1 MVFMKYFGAF
11 MKCNTTAGYY
21 YHKLGSGFVT
31 SVYDKDFPKMKI
43 NYQRNLLVFFPD
55 KPKTNIYGN
64 WKWSITPMHTLF
76 CYLIFTFVSDYV
88 TKTSKYMYDI
98 VHEMQNIFCLS
109 ERI

>member
-1 MVFMKYFGAF
+1 MKYFGAL

-55 KPKTNIYGN
+55 KPKNEHLWELEMEHYSSAYI
-64 WKWSITPMHTLF
+64 ILLF
-76 CYLIFTFVSDYV
+76 NFYICIRLCDKDLQVYV
-88 TKTSKYMYDI
+88 WYRT
-98 VHEMQNIFCLS
+98 
-109 ERI
+109 